1 MKGLNEQFKIMSSL
15 QDHVEKD
22 EVMPTEVAELLFA
35 KPMNKVYQSLASVL
49 KDNNVI
55 AAE

>member
-15 QDHVEKD
+15 QDYVEKD
-22 EVMPTEVAELLFA
+22 EVMETEVAELLFA
-35 KPMNKVYQSLASVL
+35 KPMNNLYQSLASVL

>member
-1 MKGLNEQFKIMSSL
+1 MNEQFKIMSSL

-22 EVMPTEVAELLFA
+22 EVMPAENAELFFA
-35 KPMNKVYQSLASVL
+35 KPMNKLYQSLASVL

-55 AAE
+55 TAE

>member
-22 EVMPTEVAELLFA
+22 EVIAAEVAELLFA
-35 KPMNKVYQSLASVL
+35 KPMNKLYQSLASVL

-55 AAE
+55 TAE

>member
-22 EVMPTEVAELLFA
+22 EVIAAEVAELLFA
-35 KPMNKVYQSLASVL
+35 KPMNKLYQSLASVL